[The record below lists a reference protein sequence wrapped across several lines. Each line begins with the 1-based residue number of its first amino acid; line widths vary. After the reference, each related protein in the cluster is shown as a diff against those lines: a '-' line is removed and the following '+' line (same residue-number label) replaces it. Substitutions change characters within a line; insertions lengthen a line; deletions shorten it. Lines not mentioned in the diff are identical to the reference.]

1 VSFYRTKRWSH
12 SVPAYAPT
20 TRAPANPA
28 AVATA
33 ASRIAAIEADSGYAT
48 LLTDR
53 DRDFIVSVKGQ
64 VANNRVPSDAQ
75 ASWLARIEKRLI
87 PANHSYFD
95 ASNSEHVAKRAY
107 ALQHYKATG
116 YYSREV
122 AAMEADAAYVP
133 DFDVW
138 ERMWSNKFINA
149 GFKRYSA
156 GAKFGAGDMVK
167 AKIWPDVIS
176 AKHDA
181 VVVAAKWSCGSNNW
195 VYELLV
201 LSESHYSEKGIN
213 PEVAETHVSI
223 DRAAIAAAKRAEKEA
238 EKVAKAAEKARLKA
252 EKEVAKVLAALN
264 KPLAALNKPARKP
277 RAKKSV

>member
-1 VSFYRTKRWSH
+1 MSFYRTRRWSH

-20 TRAPANPA
+20 ARPAADPA

-53 DRDFIVSVKGQ
+53 DREFIVSVKGQ
-64 VANNRVPSDAQ
+64 VGNGRTPSDAQ
-75 ASWLARIEKRLI
+75 TSWLARIEKRLI

-95 ASNSEHVAKRAY
+95 ASNAEHVAKRAY

-133 DFDVW
+133 DLDVW
-138 ERMWSNKFINA
+138 ERMWANKFINA

-156 GAKFGAGDMVK
+156 GAKYGAGDMVK
-167 AKIWPDVIS
+167 AKIAG

-181 VVVAAKWSCGSNNW
+181 VVAGVKWSCNANNW
-195 VYELLV
+195 MYEVLL
-201 LSESHYSEKGIN
+201 LAGTYASHYAGRN
-213 PEVAETHVSI
+213 PEVKEADVST
-223 DRAAIAAAKRAEKEA
+223 DRAAIAAAKKAEKEA
-238 EKVAKAAEKARLKA
+238 EKAAKAAEKARLKA
-252 EKEVAKVLAALN
+252 EKEVAKA
-264 KPLAALNKPARKP
+264 LAALNKPARKP
-277 RAKKSV
+277 RAKKSA

>member
-1 VSFYRTKRWSH
+1 MSFRSRRWSH
-12 SVPAYAPT
+12 SIPAYAPAA
-20 TRAPANPA
+20 RPAADPA

-53 DRDFIVSVKGQ
+53 DREFIVSVKGQ

-95 ASNSEHVAKRAY
+95 AANAEHVAKRAY

-133 DFDVW
+133 DLDVW
-138 ERMWSNKFINA
+138 ERMWANKFINA

-156 GAKFGAGDMVK
+156 GAKYGAGDMVK
-167 AKIWPDVIS
+167 AKIFS
-176 AKHDA
+176 AKHDGII
-181 VVVAAKWSCGSNNW
+181 VSVKWSAGSVNNW
-195 VYELLV
+195 VYETLI
-201 LSESHYSEKGIN
+201 LSGHYQPTYAARGIN
-213 PEVAETHVSI
+213 PEIKETDISI
-223 DRAAIAAAKRAEKEA
+223 DRAAIAAAKKAEKEA
-238 EKVAKAAEKARLKA
+238 EKAAKAAEKARLKA
-252 EKEVAKVLAALN
+252 EKEVAKALAA
-264 KPLAALNKPARKP
+264 ANKPARKP
-277 RAKKSV
+277 RAKKSA

>member
-1 VSFYRTKRWSH
+1 MSFYRTRRWSH

-20 TRAPANPA
+20 TRAPADPA

-95 ASNSEHVAKRAY
+95 ASNAEHVAKRAY

-138 ERMWSNKFINA
+138 ERMWGNKFINA

-156 GAKFGAGDMVK
+156 GAKYGAGDMVK
-167 AKIWPDVIS
+167 AKIFS
-176 AKHDA
+176 TKHDA
-181 VVVAAKWSCGSNNW
+181 VVVVSKWSCTANNW

-201 LSESHYSEKGIN
+201 LSGYYQPHYSEKGIN

-238 EKVAKAAEKARLKA
+238 EKAAKAAEKARLKA
-252 EKEVAKVLAALN
+252 EKEVAKALAA
-264 KPLAALNKPARKP
+264 ANKPARKP
-277 RAKKSV
+277 RAKKSA